1 MKIFDFLKNLFN
13 KSGSQQPENEKD
25 SSTLSQEDQRFN
37 KMWDLWAEGNI
48 SSPYAELMTYQSEI
62 NNGGHDQFFYN
73 VSQSDNVERVVG
85 ELYKILPE
93 ALASNLRIAHNALLE
108 NGDDMDANEEVFEG
122 CDDIF
127 YENEERINH
136 ILQEYSKTIE
146 I

>member
-1 MKIFDFLKNLFN
+1 MKFFDFLKNLFN
-13 KSGSQQPENEKD
+13 KGGSQQPEKETN
-25 SSTLSQEDQRFN
+25 SSALSPEDQRFN
-37 KMWDLWAEGNI
+37 KMWELWAEGKI
-48 SSPYAELMTYQSEI
+48 SSPYAELMTYESEI

-93 ALASNLRIAHNALLE
+93 TLASNLRTAHNALLE
-108 NGDDMDANEEVFEG
+108 NGDDIGANEEVFEE
-122 CDDIF
+122 CDDFF
-127 YENEERINH
+127 YENEELINH

>member
-1 MKIFDFLKNLFN
+1 MKLFDFLKNLFN
-13 KSGSQQPENEKD
+13 KGGSHQPEKETN
-25 SSTLSQEDQRFN
+25 SSALSLEDQRFN
-37 KMWDLWAEGNI
+37 KMWDLWAEGKI
-48 SSPYAELMTYQSEI
+48 SSPYAELMTYESEI

-73 VSQSDNVERVVG
+73 VSQSDSVERVVS

-93 ALASNLRIAHNALLE
+93 SLASNLRTAHNALLE

-122 CDDIF
+122 CDDFF
-127 YENEERINH
+127 YENEELINY

>member
-1 MKIFDFLKNLFN
+1 MKLFDFLKNLF
-13 KSGSQQPENEKD
+13 KGGSHQPEKEKD
-25 SSTLSQEDQRFN
+25 SAALSPEDQRFN
-37 KMWDLWAEGNI
+37 KMWDLWAEGKV

-73 VSQSDNVERVVG
+73 VSQSDSVERVVG

-93 ALASNLRIAHNALLE
+93 ALASNMRTAHHALLE
-108 NGDDMDANEEVFEG
+108 NGDDTDANEEVFEG
-122 CDDIF
+122 CDDFF
-127 YENEERINH
+127 YENEELINY